1 MTMKPNPTRDL
12 GWNEKN
18 ARRIELAEKKSRG
31 ELSGAELAE
40 FDQLQTEYFEYLES
54 KHPRATVDMNRLD
67 EIEARLKA
75 SEGK

>member
-1 MTMKPNPTRDL
+1 MKPNPTRDR

-40 FDQLQTEYFEYLES
+40 FDQLQTEYFEYLDA
-54 KHPRATVDMNRLD
+54 KYPRKAVDVNRLD
-67 EIEARLKA
+67 EIEARLRA
-75 SEGK
+75 SEGE